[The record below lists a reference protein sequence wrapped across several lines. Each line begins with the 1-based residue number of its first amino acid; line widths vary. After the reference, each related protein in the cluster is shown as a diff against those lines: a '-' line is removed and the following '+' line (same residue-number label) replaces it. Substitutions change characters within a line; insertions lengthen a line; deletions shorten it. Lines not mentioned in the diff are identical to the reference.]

1 MKLSLARRSLA
12 GLTRLD
18 VVAVIGVVG
27 ILTFIALG
35 LSALRGASD
44 MAKGINCVGNL
55 KDVGLALRIFATD
68 HDQQWPWN
76 VPISEGGSARPTQN
90 PELLWRHFLVLSNEL
105 GSPKR
110 LWCPK
115 DSSKRLAE
123 AFHLTPTNRDAVL
136 FAGNQHV
143 SYFLAL
149 NANTNDLRGGAA
161 DEILAGDRNLTV
173 EGQPVTA
180 GKSTLGEGQTIS
192 FNRRTL
198 HRLYGQLLFA
208 DGSVEQV
215 GSLQLA
221 GRSPGW
227 PSATNLLLI
236 P

>member
-1 MKLSLARRSLA
+1 MKLPLTRRSIA

-18 VVAVIGVVG
+18 VVAVLGVVG
-27 ILTFIALG
+27 ILAFIAMG
-35 LSALRGASD
+35 LSVLRGASD
-44 MAKGINCVGNL
+44 MAKGINCLNNL
-55 KDVGLALRIFATD
+55 KHVGLALRIFATD

-76 VPISEGGSARPTQN
+76 VPVSEGGSAGPTQN
-90 PELLWRHFLVLSNEL
+90 PELLWQHFLVLSNEL

-123 AFHLTPTNRDAVL
+123 AFLLTPTNRDAVL

-161 DEILAGDRNLTV
+161 DEILGGDRNLTV

-180 GKSTLGEGQTIS
+180 GKRTVRGGQTIG
-192 FNRRTL
+192 FNQRTL
-198 HRLYGQLLFA
+198 HRVYGQLLFA
-208 DGSVEQV
+208 DSSVEQV

-221 GRSPGW
+221 DRSPGW
-227 PSATNLLLI
+227 PSATNMLLV